1 MFKKEKG
8 TEETKKGRRDS
19 AENREKMGVKMIK
32 KKESAISRKKE
43 NKKLLLSYFFLLRQ
57 KIEIFDR

>member
-1 MFKKEKG
+1 MFKKAKG
-8 TEETKKGRRDS
+8 TEEMEKGRRDN
-19 AENREKMGVKMIK
+19 AESRKKTGVKMIK

-57 KIEIFDR
+57 KREIFDR